1 MKFASA
7 HYVAEPSVEI
17 YVFVD
22 EEPSGLPEGATEICR
37 SEDVDEFLSLVEPY
51 FILAKDK

>member
-7 HYVAEPSVEI
+7 HYVAEPNVEI
-17 YVFVD
+17 YIFVD
-22 EEPSGLPEGATEICR
+22 EEPSGLPDGATEICR
-37 SEDVDEFLSLVEPY
+37 SSDVDEFLSLVEPY

>member
-7 HYVAEPSVEI
+7 YFVAEPSVEI
-17 YVFVD
+17 YVFID
-22 EEPSGLPEGATEICR
+22 EEPTGLPEGAAEICQ
-37 SEDVDEFLSLVEPY
+37 SKDVEEFLSLIEPY

>member
-7 HYVAEPSVEI
+7 YYVSEPNTEI

-22 EEPSGLPEGATEICR
+22 EEPSGLPNGATEIGK
-37 SEDVDEFLSLVEPY
+37 STDVEEFLSMIEPY